1 MTTVSSTTSTT
12 STASAITA
20 LGAGSGMDVQSLA
33 TNLVEAERSPRKAVI
48 EKKITQSESGI
59 SGYAA
64 VKFVLNDLKTAFSGI
79 KDQSD
84 FNAMTTRVSQSSAM
98 AVTTTATASTGSHSV
113 SVTNL
118 AKAQR
123 SISGSNT
130 SGFASP
136 SAQLNGG
143 VAFNLR
149 LSKGN
154 GPTPS
159 KVFSQ
164 GTADVTTPA
173 VIATKSTA
181 TVNFSS
187 MTTGDTVTVN
197 GLTLTAN
204 KNLTAT
210 EVGDLFAQLN
220 TTNTADLTNLNTAIN
235 ASGSFSGSFAAG
247 FEPQTNANHVLIL
260 QSTANSVAD
269 NISVSSTRANN
280 GTANAPT
287 KTFSQGA
294 VAANAVSTTGTKS
307 TATLTFLPMAKGESV
322 TVNGLTFTASTA
334 LAAKDVGEVFDQLTA
349 ANTADLTSLNA
360 GMTAFGSFSGSF
372 GAGYESELNNNGV
385 LVLRSTANGAAD
397 IAAPTSFNT
406 IEIGAAST
414 TPAGMVA
421 AINSSTL
428 GISAQ
433 LINTGNAA
441 APYRIVI
448 TGATGASNSFSLSS
462 KNADGNEVANVN
474 FGTSLQA
481 AENASLTVDGVSIS
495 SSTNKVTDAIAGTTL
510 ELFTTTSGAANLEFT
525 RDTTAVKTN
534 LKALVTAY
542 NDANSMLSVVSDP
555 KSTVE
560 TYGATLVGNSIV
572 NSVRTQMRNMVTTS
586 SNTPSG
592 NMTAL
597 RDIGI
602 TLNRTGELEIDQ
614 VKMDAALQNNYD
626 QVVTMLTANK
636 QNQSTQS
643 TLNGGVSNEAVKKLT
658 SLLDASSPLTTQ
670 STNLTTKISK
680 YKTELDK
687 LETRMTELL
696 ARYKKQFAAME
707 SMVGETKSLQT
718 GLKSTF
724 EGMMATYTNK

>member
-1 MTTVSSTTSTT
+1 MAEVTSTSSTAATT
-12 STASAITA
+12 STAKPNALIA

-33 TNLVEAERSPRKAVI
+33 TNLVEAERAPRKAVI

-98 AVTTTATASTGSHSV
+98 SVTTTATASTGSHSV
-113 SVTNL
+113 NITNL
-118 AKAQR
+118 AKSQR
-123 SISGSNT
+123 SISGTDN
-130 SGFASP
+130 SGFALP
-136 SAQLNGG
+136 TTQLNGG
-143 VAFNLR
+143 VAFSLE

-154 GPTPS
+154 GPTPT

-164 GTADVTTPA
+164 GVVPDPANNISGTA
-173 VIATKSTA
+173 STS
-181 TVNFSS
+181 TLTFSAMAKGES
-187 MTTGDTVTVN
+187 VKVN
-197 GLTLTAN
+197 GLTFTAN
-204 KNLTAT
+204 KALTAS
-210 EVGDLFAQLN
+210 EVGEAFANLN
-220 TTNTADLTNLNTAIN
+220 AANTADLTNLNTGMVAF
-235 ASGSFSGSFAAG
+235 GSYSGSFAA
-247 FEPQTNANHVLIL
+247 EYASETNA
-260 QSTANSVAD
+260 
-269 NISVSSTRANN
+269 
-280 GTANAPT
+280 
-287 KTFSQGA
+287 
-294 VAANAVSTTGTKS
+294 TG
-307 TATLTFLPMAKGESV
+307 V
-322 TVNGLTFTASTA
+322 V
-334 LAAKDVGEVFDQLTA
+334 
-349 ANTADLTSLNA
+349 
-360 GMTAFGSFSGSF
+360 
-372 GAGYESELNNNGV
+372 
-385 LVLRSTANGAAD
+385 VLRSTSNGAAD

-406 IEIGAAST
+406 IAIGASST

-448 TGATGASNSFSLSS
+448 TGATGASNSFTLTS
-462 KNADGNEVANVN
+462 KKADGTEVSNVN
-474 FGTSLQA
+474 FGTRLQT
-481 AENASLTVDGVSIS
+481 AENATLTVNGVAIS

-510 ELFTTTSGAANLEFT
+510 ELFTTTSGAANLDFT
-525 RDTTAVKTN
+525 RDTTTVKNN

-560 TYGATLVGNSIV
+560 TYGATLVGNSMV
-572 NSVRTQMRNMVTTS
+572 SSVRSQMRNMITTA

-602 TLNRTGELEIDQ
+602 TLTRTGELEIDQ

-636 QNQSTQS
+636 ENQSAQS

-658 SLLDASSPLTTQ
+658 SLLDANSPLTTQ

-680 YKTELDK
+680 YKAELDK
-687 LETRMTELL
+687 LELRMTEML

-707 SMVGETKSLQT
+707 SMVGETKTLQT
-718 GLKSTF
+718 SLKSTF
-724 EGMMATYTNK
+724 EGMMASYTK

>member
-1 MTTVSSTTSTT
+1 MTTVSSTTGTTATT
-12 STASAITA
+12 STSNAITA

-33 TNLVEAERSPRKAVI
+33 TNLVEAERAPRKAAI
-48 EKKITQSESGI
+48 QTKITKSESGI

-64 VKFVLNDLKTAFSGI
+64 VKFVLGDLKTAFSNI

-113 SVTNL
+113 NVTNL

-123 SISGSNT
+123 SISGSDT

-136 SAQLNGG
+136 TAQLNGG
-143 VAFNLR
+143 AAFSLI

-154 GPTPS
+154 GPTPT

-164 GTADVTTPA
+164 GTADVTT
-173 VIATKSTA
+173 VNNGVSTTSSGTKSTA
-181 TVNFSS
+181 TLTFAAMAKGESVKL
-187 MTTGDTVTVN
+187 N
-197 GLTLTAN
+197 GLTFTAN
-204 KNLTAT
+204 KALTAS
-210 EVGDLFAQLN
+210 EVSEAFANLN
-220 TTNTADLTNLNTAIN
+220 AANTADLTNLNT
-235 ASGSFSGSFAAG
+235 SM
-247 FEPQTNANHVLIL
+247 V
-260 QSTANSVAD
+260 
-269 NISVSSTRANN
+269 
-280 GTANAPT
+280 
-287 KTFSQGA
+287 
-294 VAANAVSTTGTKS
+294 
-307 TATLTFLPMAKGESV
+307 
-322 TVNGLTFTASTA
+322 
-334 LAAKDVGEVFDQLTA
+334 
-349 ANTADLTSLNA
+349 
-360 GMTAFGSFSGSF
+360 AFGSYTGSF
-372 GAGYESELNNNGV
+372 DAAYSSGTNNNGV
-385 LVLRSTANGAAD
+385 LVLTSAANGAPD
-397 IAAPTSFNT
+397 IAAPTSFNA
-406 IEIGAAST
+406 IEIGAAAT

-462 KNADGNEVANVN
+462 KKADGTEVSNVN
-474 FGTSLQA
+474 FGTRLQT
-481 AENASLTVDGVSIS
+481 AENATLTVDGVAIS

-510 ELFTTTSGAANLEFT
+510 ELFTTTSGAANLDFT
-525 RDTTAVKTN
+525 RDTTTVKAN

-572 NSVRTQMRNMVTTS
+572 NSVRTQMRNMITTS

-602 TLNRTGELEIDQ
+602 TLTRTGELEIDQ

-636 QNQSTQS
+636 ENQSALS

-670 STNLTTKISK
+670 STNLTTQISK

-687 LETRMTELL
+687 LETRMTDLL
-696 ARYKKQFAAME
+696 ARYKTQFAAME
-707 SMVGETKSLQT
+707 SMVGQTKTLQT
-718 GLKSTF
+718 SLKSTF
-724 EGMMATYTNK
+724 DGMMASYTNK

>member
-1 MTTVSSTTSTT
+1 MTTVSSTTGTTATT
-12 STASAITA
+12 STSNAITA

-33 TNLVEAERSPRKAVI
+33 TNLVEAERAPRKAAI
-48 EKKITQSESGI
+48 QAKITKSESGI

-64 VKFVLNDLKTAFSGI
+64 VKFVLGDLKTAFSNI

-113 SVTNL
+113 NVTNL

-123 SISGSNT
+123 SISGSDT

-136 SAQLNGG
+136 TAQLNGG
-143 VAFNLR
+143 AAFSLI

-154 GPTPS
+154 GPTPT

-164 GTADVTTPA
+164 GTADVTT
-173 VIATKSTA
+173 VNNGVSTTSSGTKSTA
-181 TVNFSS
+181 TLTFAAMAKGESVKL
-187 MTTGDTVTVN
+187 N
-197 GLTLTAN
+197 GLTFTAN
-204 KNLTAT
+204 KALTAS
-210 EVGDLFAQLN
+210 EVSEAFANLN
-220 TTNTADLTNLNTAIN
+220 AANTADLTNLNT
-235 ASGSFSGSFAAG
+235 SM
-247 FEPQTNANHVLIL
+247 V
-260 QSTANSVAD
+260 
-269 NISVSSTRANN
+269 
-280 GTANAPT
+280 
-287 KTFSQGA
+287 
-294 VAANAVSTTGTKS
+294 
-307 TATLTFLPMAKGESV
+307 
-322 TVNGLTFTASTA
+322 
-334 LAAKDVGEVFDQLTA
+334 
-349 ANTADLTSLNA
+349 
-360 GMTAFGSFSGSF
+360 AFGSYTGSF
-372 GAGYESELNNNGV
+372 DAAYSSGTNNNGV
-385 LVLRSTANGAAD
+385 LVLTSAANGAPD
-397 IAAPTSFNT
+397 IAAPTSFNA
-406 IEIGAAST
+406 IEIGAAAT

-462 KNADGNEVANVN
+462 KKADGTEVSNVN
-474 FGTSLQA
+474 FGTRLQT
-481 AENASLTVDGVSIS
+481 AENATLTVDGVAIS

-510 ELFTTTSGAANLEFT
+510 ELFTTTSGAANLDFT
-525 RDTTAVKTN
+525 RDTTTVKAN

-572 NSVRTQMRNMVTTS
+572 NSVRTQMRNMITTS

-602 TLNRTGELEIDQ
+602 TLTRTGELEIDQ

-636 QNQSTQS
+636 ENQSALS

-670 STNLTTKISK
+670 STNLTTQISK

-687 LETRMTELL
+687 LETRMTDLL
-696 ARYKKQFAAME
+696 ARYKTQFAAME
-707 SMVGETKSLQT
+707 SMVGQTKTLQT
-718 GLKSTF
+718 SLKSTF
-724 EGMMATYTNK
+724 DGMMASYTNK

>member
-1 MTTVSSTTSTT
+1 
-12 STASAITA
+12 
-20 LGAGSGMDVQSLA
+20 VQSLA
-33 TNLVEAERSPRKAVI
+33 TNLVEAERAPRKAVI
-48 EKKITQSESGI
+48 EKKITQSENGI

-84 FNAMTTRVSQSSAM
+84 FNAMTTRVSQSAAM

-113 SVTNL
+113 NITNL

-123 SISGSNT
+123 SISGSDT

-136 SAQLNGG
+136 TAQLNGG
-143 VAFNLR
+143 AAFSLI

-154 GPTPS
+154 GPTPT

-164 GTADVTTPA
+164 GTADV
-173 VIATKSTA
+173 
-181 TVNFSS
+181 
-187 MTTGDTVTVN
+187 
-197 GLTLTAN
+197 
-204 KNLTAT
+204 
-210 EVGDLFAQLN
+210 
-220 TTNTADLTNLNTAIN
+220 
-235 ASGSFSGSFAAG
+235 
-247 FEPQTNANHVLIL
+247 
-260 QSTANSVAD
+260 
-269 NISVSSTRANN
+269 N
-280 GTANAPT
+280 GTP
-287 KTFSQGA
+287 
-294 VAANAVSTTGTKS
+294 GTKS

-349 ANTADLTSLNA
+349 ANTADLTNLNA

-406 IEIGAAST
+406 IEIGAASS

-462 KNADGNEVANVN
+462 KKADGTEVANVN
-474 FGTSLQA
+474 FGTRLQT
-481 AENASLTVDGVSIS
+481 AENATLTVDGVAIS

-510 ELFTTTSGAANLEFT
+510 ELFTTTSGAANLDFT
-525 RDTTAVKTN
+525 RDTTAVKAN

-572 NSVRTQMRNMVTTS
+572 SSVRTQMRNMVTTS

-592 NMTAL
+592 NMAAL

-636 QNQSTQS
+636 ENQSAQS

-658 SLLDASSPLTTQ
+658 SLLDANNPLTTQ

-687 LETRMTELL
+687 LETRMTDML
-696 ARYKKQFAAME
+696 ARYKTQFAAME
-707 SMVGETKSLQT
+707 SMVGQSKSLQT
-718 GLKSTF
+718 SLKSTF
-724 EGMMATYTNK
+724 DGMMASYTNK

>member
-1 MTTVSSTTSTT
+1 MAEVTATTST
-12 STASAITA
+12 SSAITA

-33 TNLVEAERSPRKAVI
+33 TNLVEAERAPRKAVI
-48 EKKITQSESGI
+48 QKKITQSEGGI

-64 VKFVLNDLKTAFSGI
+64 VKFVLNDLKNAFSGI

-84 FNAMTTRVSQSSAM
+84 FNAMTTRVSQSAAM
-98 AVTTTATASTGSHSV
+98 AVTTTATATSGSHSV
-113 SVTNL
+113 NVTNI

-123 SISGSNT
+123 SISA

-136 SAQLNGG
+136 TTQLNAGA
-143 VAFNLR
+143 AFSLI

-154 GPTPS
+154 GPTPT

-164 GTADVTTPA
+164 GTADGTGTPA
-173 VIATKSTA
+173 
-181 TVNFSS
+181 
-187 MTTGDTVTVN
+187 
-197 GLTLTAN
+197 
-204 KNLTAT
+204 
-210 EVGDLFAQLN
+210 
-220 TTNTADLTNLNTAIN
+220 
-235 ASGSFSGSFAAG
+235 
-247 FEPQTNANHVLIL
+247 
-260 QSTANSVAD
+260 
-269 NISVSSTRANN
+269 
-280 GTANAPT
+280 
-287 KTFSQGA
+287 
-294 VAANAVSTTGTKS
+294 TKS
-307 TATLTFLPMAKGESV
+307 TATLTFAPMAKGESV
-322 TVNGLTFTASTA
+322 AVNGLTFTANKALTASEVSTA
-334 LAAKDVGEVFDQLTA
+334 FANLNGTTA
-349 ANTADLTSLNA
+349 ATLNTTDMATFGTFA
-360 GMTAFGSFSGSF
+360 GQFNSGYTSGSST
-372 GAGYESELNNNGV
+372 ANV
-385 LVLRSTANGAAD
+385 LVLTSAANGAQD

-406 IEIGAAST
+406 IAIGAAAT
-414 TPAGMVA
+414 TPAGMVS

-433 LINTGNAA
+433 LINTGNTA

-448 TGATGASNSFSLSS
+448 TGSTGVSNSFTLSS
-462 KNADGNEVANVN
+462 KTATDTAVADLS
-474 FGTSLQA
+474 FGTPLQA
-481 AENASLTVDGVSIS
+481 AENAALTVNGVAIS

-510 ELFTTTSGAANLEFT
+510 ELFTTTSGAANLDFT
-525 RDTTAVKTN
+525 RDTTNVKAN

-542 NDANSMLSVVSDP
+542 NEANSMLSVVSDP

-560 TYGATLVGNSIV
+560 TYGATLVGNSMV
-572 NSVRTQMRNMVTTS
+572 SSVRTQMRNMVTTD

-602 TLNRTGELEIDQ
+602 TLNKTGVLEIDQ

-636 QNQSTQS
+636 ENQSANS

-658 SLLDASSPLTTQ
+658 SLLDASSSLTTQ

-680 YKTELDK
+680 YKAELVK
-687 LETRMTELL
+687 LEARMTELL

-724 EGMMATYTNK
+724 EGMMASYTNK

>member
-1 MTTVSSTTSTT
+1 MAAVTSTT
-12 STASAITA
+12 STSNAITA
-20 LGAGSGMDVQSLA
+20 LGAGSGIDVQSLA
-33 TNLVEAERSPRKAVI
+33 TNLVEAERAPRKAVI
-48 EKKITQSESGI
+48 EKKITQSQSGI

-84 FNAMTTRVSQSSAM
+84 FNGMTTRVSQSAAM

-113 SVTNL
+113 NITNL

-136 SAQLNGG
+136 TAQLNGG
-143 VAFNLR
+143 AAFSLI

-154 GPTPS
+154 GPTPT

-164 GTADVTTPA
+164 GTADVTGTP
-173 VIATKSTA
+173 
-181 TVNFSS
+181 
-187 MTTGDTVTVN
+187 
-197 GLTLTAN
+197 
-204 KNLTAT
+204 
-210 EVGDLFAQLN
+210 
-220 TTNTADLTNLNTAIN
+220 
-235 ASGSFSGSFAAG
+235 
-247 FEPQTNANHVLIL
+247 
-260 QSTANSVAD
+260 
-269 NISVSSTRANN
+269 
-280 GTANAPT
+280 
-287 KTFSQGA
+287 
-294 VAANAVSTTGTKS
+294 GTKS
-307 TATLTFLPMAKGESV
+307 TSTLTFAAMAKGESV
-322 TVNGLTFTASTA
+322 AVNGLTFTANKA
-334 LAAKDVGEVFDQLTA
+334 LTA
-349 ANTADLTSLNA
+349 SEVGIAFANLNGTTAATLNTTDMATFGTFA
-360 GMTAFGSFSGSF
+360 GQFNSGYTSGSTTT
-372 GAGYESELNNNGV
+372 GV
-385 LVLRSTANGAAD
+385 LVLTSAANGAQD

-406 IEIGAAST
+406 IAIGAAAT
-414 TPAGMVA
+414 TPAGMVS

-448 TGATGASNSFSLSS
+448 TGSTGASNTFTLSS
-462 KNADGNEVANVN
+462 KTANDTAVENVN

-481 AENASLTVDGVSIS
+481 AENAALTVNGVAIS
-495 SSTNKVTDAIAGTTL
+495 SSSNKVTDAIAGTTL
-510 ELFTTTSGAANLEFT
+510 DLFTTTTGAANLDFT
-525 RDTTAVKTN
+525 RDTTAVKAN

-542 NDANSMLSVVSDP
+542 NDATSMLSVVSDP

-560 TYGATLVGNSIV
+560 TYGATLVGNSMV
-572 NSVRTQMRNMVTTS
+572 SSVRTQMRNMVTTD

-602 TLNRTGELEIDQ
+602 TLNKTGVLEIDQ
-614 VKMDAALQNNYD
+614 VKMEAALQNNYD

-636 QNQSTQS
+636 ENQSVNS

-658 SLLDASSPLTTQ
+658 TLLDVSSPLTTQ

-680 YKTELDK
+680 YKAELTK

-724 EGMMATYTNK
+724 EGMMASYTNK

>member
-1 MTTVSSTTSTT
+1 MAEVTATTS
-12 STASAITA
+12 SSSAITA
-20 LGAGSGMDVQSLA
+20 LGAGSGIDVQSLA
-33 TNLVEAERSPRKAVI
+33 TNLVEAERAPRKAVI
-48 EKKITQSESGI
+48 QKKITQSENGI

-64 VKFVLNDLKTAFSGI
+64 VKFVLNDLKNAFAGI

-84 FNAMTTRVSQSSAM
+84 FNAMTTRVSQSAAM

-113 SVTNL
+113 NITNL

-123 SISGSNT
+123 SISGSDV

-136 SAQLNGG
+136 TAQLNGG
-143 VAFNLR
+143 TAFSLV

-154 GPTPS
+154 GPTPT

-164 GTADVTTPA
+164 GTADVTTVTDGVSTTTPG
-173 VIATKSTA
+173 TKSTSTLTFA
-181 TVNFSS
+181 AMAKGESVK
-187 MTTGDTVTVN
+187 VN
-197 GLTLTAN
+197 GLTFTAYKALTGS
-204 KNLTAT
+204 
-210 EVGDLFAQLN
+210 EVGEAFANLN
-220 TTNTADLTNLNTAIN
+220 ATNTADLTNLNTGMA
-235 ASGSFSGSFAAG
+235 AFGSYSGSFAAG
-247 FEPQTNANHVLIL
+247 YAAETN
-260 QSTANSVAD
+260 T
-269 NISVSSTRANN
+269 
-280 GTANAPT
+280 
-287 KTFSQGA
+287 
-294 VAANAVSTTGTKS
+294 
-307 TATLTFLPMAKGESV
+307 
-322 TVNGLTFTASTA
+322 
-334 LAAKDVGEVFDQLTA
+334 
-349 ANTADLTSLNA
+349 
-360 GMTAFGSFSGSF
+360 
-372 GAGYESELNNNGV
+372 NGV
-385 LVLRSTANGAAD
+385 VILRSTNNGAAD
-397 IAAPTSFNT
+397 IAAPTSFNN
-406 IEIGAAST
+406 IEIAAAST

-433 LINTGNAA
+433 LVNTGNAA

-448 TGATGASNSFSLSS
+448 TGNTGASNSFSLSS
-462 KNADGNEVANVN
+462 KKADGTEVTNVN
-474 FGTSLQA
+474 FGTRLQT
-481 AENASLTVDGVSIS
+481 AENATLTVDGVAIS

-510 ELFTTTSGAANLEFT
+510 ELFTTTSGAANLDFT
-525 RDTTAVKTN
+525 RDTTAVKAN

-560 TYGATLVGNSIV
+560 TYGATLVGNSMV
-572 NSVRTQMRNMVTTS
+572 SSVRTQMRNMVTTD

-602 TLNRTGELEIDQ
+602 TLSRTGTLEIDQ

-636 QNQSTQS
+636 ENQSAQS

-696 ARYKKQFAAME
+696 ARYKTQFAAME
-707 SMVGETKSLQT
+707 SMVGQSKTLQT
-718 GLKSTF
+718 SLKSTF
-724 EGMMATYTNK
+724 EGMMASYTNK

>member
-12 STASAITA
+12 STSNAITA

-33 TNLVEAERSPRKAVI
+33 TNLVEAERAPRKAVI
-48 EKKITQSESGI
+48 QTKITKSESGI

-64 VKFVLNDLKTAFSGI
+64 VKFVLGDLKNAFSNI

-113 SVTNL
+113 NVTNL

-123 SISGSNT
+123 SISGSDI

-136 SAQLNGG
+136 TAQLNGG
-143 VAFNLR
+143 AAFSLI

-154 GPTPS
+154 GPTPT

-164 GTADVTTPA
+164 GAADVNTPA
-173 VIATKSTA
+173 VTATKSTA
-181 TVNFSS
+181 TINFSS
-187 MTTGDTVTVN
+187 MSTGDTVTVN

-220 TTNTADLTNLNTAIN
+220 TTNTADLSTLNGTITS
-235 ASGSFSGSFAAG
+235 SGNFSGSLAAG
-247 FEPQTNANHVLIL
+247 FEPQTNGNHVLLL
-260 QSTANSVAD
+260 QSTANSAAD
-269 NISVSSTRANN
+269 SVSVSATRANN
-280 GTANAPT
+280 GTATTPT

-307 TATLTFLPMAKGESV
+307 TTTLTFSPLAKGEAV
-322 TVNGLTFTASTA
+322 TVNGLTFTANKA
-334 LAAKDVGEVFDQLTA
+334 LTA
-349 ANTADLTSLNA
+349 SEVGIAFANLDGTTAATLNTTNMATFGTFA
-360 GMTAFGSFSGSF
+360 GQFNSGYTSGSTTT
-372 GAGYESELNNNGV
+372 GV
-385 LVLRSTANGAAD
+385 LVLTSTANGAAD

-462 KNADGNEVANVN
+462 KKADGTEVSNVN
-474 FGTSLQA
+474 FGTRLQT
-481 AENASLTVDGVSIS
+481 AENATLTVDGVAIS

-510 ELFTTTSGAANLEFT
+510 ELFTTTSGAANLDFT
-525 RDTTAVKTN
+525 RDTTTVKAN

-602 TLNRTGELEIDQ
+602 SLNRTGELEIDQ

-636 QNQSTQS
+636 ENQSALT

-670 STNLTTKISK
+670 STNLTTQISK

-687 LETRMTELL
+687 LETRMTDLL

-707 SMVGETKSLQT
+707 SMVGETKTLQT
-718 GLKSTF
+718 SLKSTF
-724 EGMMATYTNK
+724 DGMMATYTNK

>member
-1 MTTVSSTTSTT
+1 VN
-12 STASAITA
+12 I
-20 LGAGSGMDVQSLA
+20 
-33 TNLVEAERSPRKAVI
+33 
-48 EKKITQSESGI
+48 
-59 SGYAA
+59 
-64 VKFVLNDLKTAFSGI
+64 
-79 KDQSD
+79 
-84 FNAMTTRVSQSSAM
+84 
-98 AVTTTATASTGSHSV
+98 
-113 SVTNL
+113 TNL
-118 AKAQR
+118 ARAQR
-123 SISGSNT
+123 SISGSDT

-136 SAQLNGG
+136 TAQLNSGN
-143 VAFNLR
+143 AFSLI

-154 GPTPS
+154 GPTPTN
-159 KVFSQ
+159 VFSQ
-164 GTADVTTPA
+164 GTADVITPA
-173 VIATKSTA
+173 VTATKSTA
-181 TVNFSS
+181 TINFSS
-187 MTTGDTVTVN
+187 MTTGDTVSVN
-197 GLTLTAN
+197 GLTFTAN

-220 TTNTADLTNLNTAIN
+220 TTNTADLSTLNGTIT

-247 FEPQTNANHVLIL
+247 FEPQTNSNHVLRL

-269 NISVSSTRANN
+269 NISVSST
-280 GTANAPT
+280 GTATAPT

-294 VAANAVSTTGTKS
+294 VATNSITTPGTKS

-322 TVNGLTFTASTA
+322 TVNGLTFTANTA
-334 LAAKDVGEVFDQLTA
+334 LAAKDVGEAFDQLTA
-349 ANTADLTSLNA
+349 ANTTDLTSLNA
-360 GMTAFGSFSGSF
+360 SLASFGSFSGTF
-372 GAGYESELNNNGV
+372 GAGYESLLNNNGV
-385 LVLRSTANGAAD
+385 LVLRSTANGTTN

-406 IEIGAAST
+406 IEIGAAAT

-448 TGATGASNSFSLSS
+448 TGSTGASNSFTLTS
-462 KNADGNEVANVN
+462 KKADSTEVANVS
-474 FGTSLQA
+474 FGTPLQTA
-481 AENASLTVDGVSIS
+481 DNARLTVDGVAIS

-510 ELFTTTSGAANLEFT
+510 ELFTTTSGAANLDFT

-542 NDANSMLSVVSDP
+542 NDANAMLGVVSDP

-592 NMTAL
+592 NMAAL

-602 TLNRTGELEIDQ
+602 SLNRTGELEIDQ

-636 QNQSTQS
+636 ENQSALS

-696 ARYKKQFAAME
+696 ARYKTQFAAME
-707 SMVGETKSLQT
+707 SMVGQTKTMQT
-718 GLKSTF
+718 SLKSTF
-724 EGMMATYTNK
+724 EGMMASYTNK

>member
-1 MTTVSSTTSTT
+1 MAEVTATTST
-12 STASAITA
+12 SNAITA

-33 TNLVEAERSPRKAVI
+33 TNLVEAERAPRKAVI
-48 EKKITQSESGI
+48 QKKITQSESGI

-64 VKFVLNDLKTAFSGI
+64 VKFVLNDLKNAFAGI

-84 FNAMTTRVSQSSAM
+84 FNAMNTRVSQSAAM

-113 SVTNL
+113 NITNL

-123 SISGSNT
+123 SISGSDV

-136 SAQLNGG
+136 TAQLNGG
-143 VAFNLR
+143 AAFSLV

-154 GPTPS
+154 GPTPT

-164 GTADVTTPA
+164 GTADVTTVTDGVSTTTPG
-173 VIATKSTA
+173 TKSTSTLTFA
-181 TVNFSS
+181 AMAKGESVK
-187 MTTGDTVTVN
+187 VN
-197 GLTLTAN
+197 GLTFTSNKALTAS
-204 KNLTAT
+204 
-210 EVGDLFAQLN
+210 EVGEAFANLN
-220 TTNTADLTNLNTAIN
+220 ATNTADLTNLNTGMVAFGSYSGSFTAGYASETN
-235 ASGSFSGSFAAG
+235 ASG
-247 FEPQTNANHVLIL
+247 V
-260 QSTANSVAD
+260 V
-269 NISVSSTRANN
+269 
-280 GTANAPT
+280 
-287 KTFSQGA
+287 
-294 VAANAVSTTGTKS
+294 
-307 TATLTFLPMAKGESV
+307 
-322 TVNGLTFTASTA
+322 
-334 LAAKDVGEVFDQLTA
+334 
-349 ANTADLTSLNA
+349 
-360 GMTAFGSFSGSF
+360 
-372 GAGYESELNNNGV
+372 
-385 LVLRSTANGAAD
+385 VLRSTNNGAAD

-406 IEIGAAST
+406 IEIAAASS

-433 LINTGNAA
+433 LVNTGNAA

-448 TGATGASNSFSLSS
+448 TGNTGASNSFTLSS
-462 KNADGNEVANVN
+462 KKADGTEVANVN
-474 FGTSLQA
+474 FGTRLQI
-481 AENASLTVDGVSIS
+481 AENATLTVDGVAIS

-510 ELFTTTSGAANLEFT
+510 ELFTTTSGAANLDFT
-525 RDTTAVKTN
+525 RDTTTVKAN

-542 NDANSMLSVVSDP
+542 NDANSMLGVVTDP

-560 TYGATLVGNSIV
+560 TYGATLVGNSMV
-572 NSVRTQMRNMVTTS
+572 SSVRTQMRNMVTTS

-636 QNQSTQS
+636 ENQSALS

-680 YKTELDK
+680 YKAELDK
-687 LETRMTELL
+687 LELRMTEML

-707 SMVGETKSLQT
+707 SMVGETKTLQT
-718 GLKSTF
+718 SLKSSF
-724 EGMMATYTNK
+724 EGMMASYTNK

>member
-1 MTTVSSTTSTT
+1 MAEVTATTS
-12 STASAITA
+12 SSNAITA

-33 TNLVEAERSPRKAVI
+33 TNLVEAERAPRKAVI

-113 SVTNL
+113 NITNL

-123 SISGSNT
+123 SISGSDT

-143 VAFNLR
+143 AAFSLL

-154 GPTPS
+154 GPTPT

-164 GTADVTTPA
+164 GTADVTTVDNGVSTTTA
-173 VIATKSTA
+173 GTKST
-181 TVNFSS
+181 
-187 MTTGDTVTVN
+187 TTLTFAAMAKGESVKVN
-197 GLTLTAN
+197 GLTFKAN
-204 KNLTAT
+204 KALTSS
-210 EVGDLFAQLN
+210 EVGEAFANLN
-220 TTNTADLTNLNTAIN
+220 ATNTADLTNLNTGMA
-235 ASGSFSGSFAAG
+235 AFGSYSGSFDAAYSSG
-247 FEPQTNANHVLIL
+247 
-260 QSTANSVAD
+260 
-269 NISVSSTRANN
+269 
-280 GTANAPT
+280 ANA
-287 KTFSQGA
+287 
-294 VAANAVSTTGTKS
+294 
-307 TATLTFLPMAKGESV
+307 
-322 TVNGLTFTASTA
+322 
-334 LAAKDVGEVFDQLTA
+334 
-349 ANTADLTSLNA
+349 
-360 GMTAFGSFSGSF
+360 
-372 GAGYESELNNNGV
+372 NGV
-385 LVLRSTANGAAD
+385 LVLTSTANGAVD
-397 IAAPTSFNT
+397 MAAPTSFNT
-406 IEIGAAST
+406 IEVGAAST

-448 TGATGASNSFSLSS
+448 TGSTGASNSFSLSS
-462 KNADGNEVANVN
+462 KKADGTEVSNVN
-474 FGTSLQA
+474 FGTRLQT
-481 AENASLTVDGVSIS
+481 AENATLTVDGVAIS

-510 ELFTTTSGAANLEFT
+510 ELFTTTSGAANLDFT
-525 RDTTAVKTN
+525 RDTTTVKAN

-560 TYGATLVGNSIV
+560 TYGATLVGNSMV
-572 NSVRTQMRNMVTTS
+572 SSVRTQMRNMITTS

-592 NMTAL
+592 NMMAL

-602 TLNRTGELEIDQ
+602 TLTRTGELEIDQ

-636 QNQSTQS
+636 ENQSAQS
-643 TLNGGVSNEAVKKLT
+643 TLNGGVANEAVKKLT
-658 SLLDASSPLTTQ
+658 SLLDANSPLTTQ

-680 YKTELDK
+680 YKAELDK

-696 ARYKKQFAAME
+696 ARYKTQFAAME
-707 SMVGETKSLQT
+707 SMVGQTKTLQT
-718 GLKSTF
+718 SLKSTF
-724 EGMMATYTNK
+724 EGMMASYTNK

>member
-1 MTTVSSTTSTT
+1 MAAVTSTT
-12 STASAITA
+12 STSNAITA
-20 LGAGSGMDVQSLA
+20 LGAGSGIDVQSLA
-33 TNLVEAERSPRKAVI
+33 TNLVEAERAPRKAVI
-48 EKKITQSESGI
+48 EKKITQSQSGI

-84 FNAMTTRVSQSSAM
+84 FNGMTTRVSQSAAM

-113 SVTNL
+113 NITNL

-136 SAQLNGG
+136 TAQLNGG
-143 VAFNLR
+143 AAFSLI

-154 GPTPS
+154 GPTPT

-164 GTADVTTPA
+164 GTADP
-173 VIATKSTA
+173 
-181 TVNFSS
+181 
-187 MTTGDTVTVN
+187 
-197 GLTLTAN
+197 
-204 KNLTAT
+204 
-210 EVGDLFAQLN
+210 
-220 TTNTADLTNLNTAIN
+220 
-235 ASGSFSGSFAAG
+235 
-247 FEPQTNANHVLIL
+247 
-260 QSTANSVAD
+260 
-269 NISVSSTRANN
+269 
-280 GTANAPT
+280 
-287 KTFSQGA
+287 
-294 VAANAVSTTGTKS
+294 GTKS
-307 TATLTFLPMAKGESV
+307 TATLTFAAMAKGESV
-322 TVNGLTFTASTA
+322 AVNGLTFTANKA
-334 LAAKDVGEVFDQLTA
+334 LTA
-349 ANTADLTSLNA
+349 SEVGIAFANLNGTTAATLNTTAMATFGTFA
-360 GMTAFGSFSGSF
+360 GQFNSVYTSGSTTT
-372 GAGYESELNNNGV
+372 GV
-385 LVLRSTANGAAD
+385 LVLTSAANGAQD

-406 IEIGAAST
+406 IAIGAAAT
-414 TPAGMVA
+414 TPAGMVS

-448 TGATGASNSFSLSS
+448 TGSTGASNSFTLSS
-462 KNADGNEVANVN
+462 KTANDTAVENVN

-481 AENASLTVDGVSIS
+481 AENAALTVNGVAIS
-495 SSTNKVTDAIAGTTL
+495 SSSNKVTDAIAGTTL
-510 ELFTTTSGAANLEFT
+510 DLFTTTTGAANLDFT
-525 RDTTAVKTN
+525 RDTTAVKAN

-542 NDANSMLSVVSDP
+542 NDATSMLSVVSDP

-560 TYGATLVGNSIV
+560 TYGATLVGNSMV
-572 NSVRTQMRNMVTTS
+572 SSVRTQMRNMVTTD

-602 TLNRTGELEIDQ
+602 TLNKTGVLEIDQ
-614 VKMDAALQNNYD
+614 VKMEAALQNNYD

-636 QNQSTQS
+636 ENQSVNS

-658 SLLDASSPLTTQ
+658 TLLDVSSPLTTQ

-680 YKTELDK
+680 YKAELTK

-696 ARYKKQFAAME
+696 TRYKTQFAAMD
-707 SMVGETKSLQT
+707 SMVGESKSLQT

-724 EGMMATYTNK
+724 EGMMASYTNK

>member
-1 MTTVSSTTSTT
+1 MAEITATTST
-12 STASAITA
+12 SNAITA

-33 TNLVEAERSPRKAVI
+33 TNLVEAERAPRKAVI
-48 EKKITQSESGI
+48 EKKITQSESSI

-64 VKFVLNDLKTAFSGI
+64 LKFVLNDLKTAFSGI

-113 SVTNL
+113 NIANL
-118 AKAQR
+118 ARAQR
-123 SISGSNT
+123 SISGSDT

-136 SAQLNGG
+136 TAQLNSGN
-143 VAFNLR
+143 AFSLI

-154 GPTPS
+154 GPTPTN
-159 KVFSQ
+159 VFSQ

-173 VIATKSTA
+173 VTATKSTA
-181 TVNFSS
+181 TINFSS
-187 MTTGDTVTVN
+187 MATGDTVTVN
-197 GLTLTAN
+197 GLTFTAN

-220 TTNTADLTNLNTAIN
+220 TTNTADLSTLNGTIT

-247 FEPQTNANHVLIL
+247 FEPQTNSNHVLRL

-269 NISVSSTRANN
+269 NISVSST
-280 GTANAPT
+280 GTATAPT

-294 VAANAVSTTGTKS
+294 VAANSITTPGTKS

-322 TVNGLTFTASTA
+322 TVNGLTFTANTA
-334 LAAKDVGEVFDQLTA
+334 LAAKDVGEAFDQLTA
-349 ANTADLTSLNA
+349 ANTTDLTSLNTSLA
-360 GMTAFGSFSGSF
+360 SFGSFSGTF

-385 LVLRSTANGAAD
+385 LVLRSTANGTAN

-406 IEIGAAST
+406 IEIGAAAT

-433 LINTGNAA
+433 LINTGNAL

-448 TGATGASNSFSLSS
+448 TGSTGASNSFTLTSKTASS
-462 KNADGNEVANVN
+462 PSTQVDNVS
-474 FGTSLQA
+474 FGTPLQTA
-481 AENASLTVDGVSIS
+481 DNARLTVDGVAIS

-510 ELFTTTSGAANLEFT
+510 ELFTTTSGAANLDFT

-542 NDANSMLSVVSDP
+542 NDANAMLGVVSDP

-592 NMTAL
+592 NMAAL

-602 TLNRTGELEIDQ
+602 SLNRTGELEIDQ

-636 QNQSTQS
+636 ENQSALS

-696 ARYKKQFAAME
+696 ARYKTQFATME
-707 SMVGETKSLQT
+707 SMVGQTKTMQT
-718 GLKSTF
+718 SLKSTF
-724 EGMMATYTNK
+724 DGMMATYTNK

>member
-1 MTTVSSTTSTT
+1 MAAVTSTT
-12 STASAITA
+12 STSNAITA
-20 LGAGSGMDVQSLA
+20 LGAGSGIDVQSLA
-33 TNLVEAERSPRKAVI
+33 TNLVEAERAPRKAVI
-48 EKKITQSESGI
+48 EMKITQSQSGI

-64 VKFVLNDLKTAFSGI
+64 VKFVLNDLKNAFSGV

-84 FNAMTTRVSQSSAM
+84 FNGMTTRVSQSAAM

-113 SVTNL
+113 NITNL

-136 SAQLNGG
+136 TAQLNGG
-143 VAFNLR
+143 AAFSLI

-154 GPTPS
+154 GPTPT

-164 GTADVTTPA
+164 GTADVTGTP
-173 VIATKSTA
+173 
-181 TVNFSS
+181 
-187 MTTGDTVTVN
+187 
-197 GLTLTAN
+197 
-204 KNLTAT
+204 
-210 EVGDLFAQLN
+210 
-220 TTNTADLTNLNTAIN
+220 
-235 ASGSFSGSFAAG
+235 
-247 FEPQTNANHVLIL
+247 
-260 QSTANSVAD
+260 
-269 NISVSSTRANN
+269 
-280 GTANAPT
+280 
-287 KTFSQGA
+287 
-294 VAANAVSTTGTKS
+294 GTKS
-307 TATLTFLPMAKGESV
+307 TSTLTFAAMAKGDSV
-322 TVNGLTFTASTA
+322 AVNGLTFTANKA
-334 LAAKDVGEVFDQLTA
+334 LTA
-349 ANTADLTSLNA
+349 SEVGIAFANLNGTTAATLNTTDMATFGTFA
-360 GMTAFGSFSGSF
+360 GQFNSGYTSGSTTT
-372 GAGYESELNNNGV
+372 GV
-385 LVLRSTANGAAD
+385 LVLTSAANGAQD

-406 IEIGAAST
+406 IAIGAAAT
-414 TPAGMVA
+414 TPAGMVS

-448 TGATGASNSFSLSS
+448 TGSTGASNTFTLSS
-462 KNADGNEVANVN
+462 KTANDTAVENVN

-481 AENASLTVDGVSIS
+481 AENAALTVNGVAIS
-495 SSTNKVTDAIAGTTL
+495 SSSNKVTDAIAGTTL
-510 ELFTTTSGAANLEFT
+510 DLFTTTTGAANLDFT
-525 RDTTAVKTN
+525 RDTTAVKAN

-542 NDANSMLSVVSDP
+542 NDATSMLSVVSDP

-560 TYGATLVGNSIV
+560 TYGATLVGNSMV
-572 NSVRTQMRNMVTTS
+572 SSVRTQMRNMVTTD

-602 TLNRTGELEIDQ
+602 TLNKTGVLEIDQ

-636 QNQSTQS
+636 ENQSANS

-687 LETRMTELL
+687 LELRMAELL

-724 EGMMATYTNK
+724 EGMMASYTNK

>member
-1 MTTVSSTTSTT
+1 MAEVTATTST
-12 STASAITA
+12 SNAITA

-33 TNLVEAERSPRKAVI
+33 TNLVEAERAPRKAVI

-64 VKFVLNDLKTAFSGI
+64 VKFVLGDLKNAFSNI

-113 SVTNL
+113 NITNL

-123 SISGSNT
+123 SISGSDT

-143 VAFNLR
+143 AAFSLI

-154 GPTPS
+154 GPTPT

-164 GTADVTTPA
+164 GTADVTT
-173 VIATKSTA
+173 V
-181 TVNFSS
+181 
-187 MTTGDTVTVN
+187 
-197 GLTLTAN
+197 
-204 KNLTAT
+204 
-210 EVGDLFAQLN
+210 
-220 TTNTADLTNLNTAIN
+220 
-235 ASGSFSGSFAAG
+235 
-247 FEPQTNANHVLIL
+247 
-260 QSTANSVAD
+260 
-269 NISVSSTRANN
+269 NN
-280 GTANAPT
+280 G
-287 KTFSQGA
+287 
-294 VAANAVSTTGTKS
+294 VTTTTPGTKS
-307 TATLTFLPMAKGESV
+307 TSTLTFATMAKGESV
-322 TVNGLTFTASTA
+322 KVNGLTFTANKA
-334 LAAKDVGEVFDQLTA
+334 LTGSEVGEAFANLTA
-349 ANTADLTSLNA
+349 ANTSNLTNLNTSMA
-360 GMTAFGSFSGSF
+360 AFGSFSGSF
-372 GAGYESELNNNGV
+372 DAAYTSGTNVSGL
-385 LVLRSTANGAAD
+385 LVLTSTANGAAD

-406 IEIGAAST
+406 IEIGATAT
-414 TPAGMVA
+414 TPAGMVS

-433 LINTGNAA
+433 LINTGNPA

-448 TGATGASNSFSLSS
+448 TGATGASNSFTLSS
-462 KNADGNEVANVN
+462 KTTGSPSTEVTNVN
-474 FGTSLQA
+474 FGTRLQS
-481 AENASLTVDGVSIS
+481 AENATLTVDGVAIS

-510 ELFTTTSGAANLEFT
+510 ELFTTTSGAANLDFT
-525 RDTTAVKTN
+525 RDTTTVKAN

-542 NDANSMLSVVSDP
+542 NDANSMLGVVSDP

-560 TYGATLVGNSIV
+560 TYGATLVGNSMV
-572 NSVRTQMRNMVTTS
+572 SSVRTQMRNMITTS

-602 TLNRTGELEIDQ
+602 TLSRTGTLEIDQ

-636 QNQSTQS
+636 ENQSALS

-696 ARYKKQFAAME
+696 ARYKTQFAAME
-707 SMVGETKSLQT
+707 SMVGQTKTLQT
-718 GLKSTF
+718 SLKSTF
-724 EGMMATYTNK
+724 EGMMASYTNK

>member
-1 MTTVSSTTSTT
+1 MAEVTSTT
-12 STASAITA
+12 SSSNAITA

-33 TNLVEAERSPRKAVI
+33 TNLVEAERAPRKAVI

-84 FNAMTTRVSQSSAM
+84 FNAMTTRVSQNSAM

-113 SVTNL
+113 NITNL

-123 SISGSNT
+123 SISGSDT

-143 VAFNLR
+143 AAFSLL

-154 GPTPS
+154 GPTPT

-164 GTADVTTPA
+164 GTADVTTVNNGVSTTTA
-173 VIATKSTA
+173 GTKSTSTLTFA
-181 TVNFSS
+181 AMAKGESVK
-187 MTTGDTVTVN
+187 VN
-197 GLTLTAN
+197 GLTFKAN
-204 KNLTAT
+204 KALTSS
-210 EVGDLFAQLN
+210 EVGEAFANLN
-220 TTNTADLTNLNTAIN
+220 AANTADLTNLNTGMA
-235 ASGSFSGSFAAG
+235 AFGSYSGSFDAAYSSG
-247 FEPQTNANHVLIL
+247 
-260 QSTANSVAD
+260 
-269 NISVSSTRANN
+269 
-280 GTANAPT
+280 ANA
-287 KTFSQGA
+287 
-294 VAANAVSTTGTKS
+294 
-307 TATLTFLPMAKGESV
+307 
-322 TVNGLTFTASTA
+322 
-334 LAAKDVGEVFDQLTA
+334 
-349 ANTADLTSLNA
+349 
-360 GMTAFGSFSGSF
+360 
-372 GAGYESELNNNGV
+372 NGV
-385 LVLRSTANGAAD
+385 LVLTSTANGASD

-406 IEIGAAST
+406 IEVGAAST

-448 TGATGASNSFSLSS
+448 TGSTGASNSFSLSS
-462 KNADGNEVANVN
+462 KKADGTEVSNVN
-474 FGTSLQA
+474 FGTRLQT
-481 AENASLTVDGVSIS
+481 AENATLTVDGVAIS

-510 ELFTTTSGAANLEFT
+510 ELFTTTSGAANLDFT
-525 RDTTAVKTN
+525 RDTTTVKNN

-572 NSVRTQMRNMVTTS
+572 NSVRTQMRNMITTS

-602 TLNRTGELEIDQ
+602 TLSRTGELEIDQ

-636 QNQSTQS
+636 ENQSTQS

-687 LETRMTELL
+687 LELRMTEML

-707 SMVGETKSLQT
+707 SMVGETKTLQT
-718 GLKSTF
+718 SLKSTF
-724 EGMMATYTNK
+724 EGMMASYTK

>member
-1 MTTVSSTTSTT
+1 MAEITATTS
-12 STASAITA
+12 SSNAITA

-33 TNLVEAERSPRKAVI
+33 TNLVEAERAPRKAVI
-48 EKKITQSESGI
+48 EKKITQSENGI

-113 SVTNL
+113 NITNL

-123 SISGSNT
+123 SISGSDV

-136 SAQLNGG
+136 TAQLNSGA
-143 VAFNLR
+143 AFSLI

-154 GPTPS
+154 GPTPT

-164 GTADVTTPA
+164 GTADVTTVTEGVSTTTPG
-173 VIATKSTA
+173 TKSTSTLTFA
-181 TVNFSS
+181 AMAKGESVK
-187 MTTGDTVTVN
+187 VN
-197 GLTLTAN
+197 GLTFTSNKALTASEVGEAFA
-204 KNLTAT
+204 NLTA
-210 EVGDLFAQLN
+210 A
-220 TTNTADLTNLNTAIN
+220 NTADLTNLNTGMVAF
-235 ASGSFSGSFAAG
+235 GSYSGSFAAG
-247 FEPQTNANHVLIL
+247 YASETNA
-260 QSTANSVAD
+260 
-269 NISVSSTRANN
+269 
-280 GTANAPT
+280 
-287 KTFSQGA
+287 
-294 VAANAVSTTGTKS
+294 
-307 TATLTFLPMAKGESV
+307 
-322 TVNGLTFTASTA
+322 
-334 LAAKDVGEVFDQLTA
+334 
-349 ANTADLTSLNA
+349 
-360 GMTAFGSFSGSF
+360 SG
-372 GAGYESELNNNGV
+372 V
-385 LVLRSTANGAAD
+385 VVLRSTNNGAAD

-406 IEIGAAST
+406 IEIGATST

-448 TGATGASNSFSLSS
+448 TGSTGASNSFSLSS
-462 KNADGNEVANVN
+462 KKADGTEVSNVT
-474 FGTSLQA
+474 FGTRLQT
-481 AENASLTVDGVSIS
+481 AENATLTVDGVAIS
-495 SSTNKVTDAIAGTTL
+495 SSTNKITDAIAGTTL
-510 ELFTTTSGAANLEFT
+510 ELFTTTSGAANLDFT

-534 LKALVTAY
+534 LMALVTAY
-542 NDANSMLSVVSDP
+542 NDANSMLGVVSDP

-560 TYGATLVGNSIV
+560 TYGATLVGNSMV
-572 NSVRTQMRNMVTTS
+572 SSVRTQMRNMVTTT

-636 QNQSTQS
+636 ENQSALS

-680 YKTELDK
+680 YKAELDK
-687 LETRMTELL
+687 LETRMTEML

-707 SMVGETKSLQT
+707 SMVGESKTLQT
-718 GLKSTF
+718 SLKSTF
-724 EGMMATYTNK
+724 EGMMASYTK

>member
-1 MTTVSSTTSTT
+1 MAEVTATTS
-12 STASAITA
+12 SSNAITA
-20 LGAGSGMDVQSLA
+20 LGAGSGIDVQSLA
-33 TNLVEAERSPRKAVI
+33 TNLVEAERAPRKAVI
-48 EKKITQSESGI
+48 QKKITQSENGI

-84 FNAMTTRVSQSSAM
+84 FNAMNTRVSQSSAM

-113 SVTNL
+113 NITNL

-123 SISGSNT
+123 SISGSDV

-136 SAQLNGG
+136 TAQLNSGA
-143 VAFNLR
+143 AFSLI

-154 GPTPS
+154 GPTPT

-164 GTADVTTPA
+164 GTADVTTVTEGVSTTTPG
-173 VIATKSTA
+173 TKSTSTLTFA
-181 TVNFSS
+181 AMAKGESVK
-187 MTTGDTVTVN
+187 VN
-197 GLTLTAN
+197 GLTFTSNKALTASEVGEAFA
-204 KNLTAT
+204 NLTAS
-210 EVGDLFAQLN
+210 
-220 TTNTADLTNLNTAIN
+220 NTADLTNLNTGMVAF
-235 ASGSFSGSFAAG
+235 GSYSGSFAAG
-247 FEPQTNANHVLIL
+247 YASETNA
-260 QSTANSVAD
+260 
-269 NISVSSTRANN
+269 
-280 GTANAPT
+280 
-287 KTFSQGA
+287 
-294 VAANAVSTTGTKS
+294 
-307 TATLTFLPMAKGESV
+307 
-322 TVNGLTFTASTA
+322 
-334 LAAKDVGEVFDQLTA
+334 
-349 ANTADLTSLNA
+349 
-360 GMTAFGSFSGSF
+360 SG
-372 GAGYESELNNNGV
+372 V
-385 LVLRSTANGAAD
+385 VVLRSTNNGAAD
-397 IAAPTSFNT
+397 IAAPTSFNS
-406 IEIGAAST
+406 IEIGATST

-421 AINSSTL
+421 AINSSTV

-448 TGATGASNSFSLSS
+448 TGSTGASNSFTLSS
-462 KNADGNEVANVN
+462 KKADGTEVSNVT
-474 FGTSLQA
+474 FGTRLQT
-481 AENASLTVDGVSIS
+481 AENATLTVDGVAIS
-495 SSTNKVTDAIAGTTL
+495 SSTNKITDAIAGTTL
-510 ELFTTTSGAANLEFT
+510 ELFTTTSGAANLDFT
-525 RDTTAVKTN
+525 RDTTAVKAN

-542 NDANSMLSVVSDP
+542 NDANSMLGVVSDP

-560 TYGATLVGNSIV
+560 TYGATLVGNSMV
-572 NSVRTQMRNMVTTS
+572 SSVRTQMRNMVTTI

-602 TLNRTGELEIDQ
+602 TLSRTGELEIDQ

-636 QNQSTQS
+636 ENQSALS

-680 YKTELDK
+680 YKAELDK
-687 LETRMTELL
+687 LETRMTEML

-707 SMVGETKSLQT
+707 SMVGESKTLQT
-718 GLKSTF
+718 SLKSTF
-724 EGMMATYTNK
+724 EGMMASYTK

>member
-1 MTTVSSTTSTT
+1 MTTVSSTSGTTATAAAT
-12 STASAITA
+12 STANAITA
-20 LGAGSGMDVQSLA
+20 LGAGSGIDVQSLA
-33 TNLVEAERSPRKAVI
+33 TNLVEAERAPRKAVI

-64 VKFVLNDLKTAFSGI
+64 VKFVLNDLKTAFSNI

-84 FNAMTTRVSQSSAM
+84 FNAMTTRVSQSAAM

-113 SVTNL
+113 NITNL
-118 AKAQR
+118 AKSQR
-123 SISGSNT
+123 SISGSDT

-143 VAFNLR
+143 TAFSLI

-154 GPTPS
+154 GPTPT

-164 GTADVTTPA
+164 GTADVTT
-173 VIATKSTA
+173 VNNGVSTTTTGTKSTSTLTFA
-181 TVNFSS
+181 AMAKGESVKL
-187 MTTGDTVTVN
+187 N
-197 GLTLTAN
+197 GLTFTAN
-204 KNLTAT
+204 KALTAS
-210 EVGDLFAQLN
+210 EVSEAFANLN
-220 TTNTADLTNLNTAIN
+220 AANTADLTNLNT
-235 ASGSFSGSFAAG
+235 G
-247 FEPQTNANHVLIL
+247 
-260 QSTANSVAD
+260 
-269 NISVSSTRANN
+269 
-280 GTANAPT
+280 
-287 KTFSQGA
+287 
-294 VAANAVSTTGTKS
+294 
-307 TATLTFLPMAKGESV
+307 MA
-322 TVNGLTFTASTA
+322 
-334 LAAKDVGEVFDQLTA
+334 
-349 ANTADLTSLNA
+349 
-360 GMTAFGSFSGSF
+360 AFGSYAGSF
-372 GAGYESELNNNGV
+372 DAAYSSGANANGV
-385 LVLRSTANGAAD
+385 LVLTSTANGAPD

-406 IEIGAAST
+406 IEVGAAST

-448 TGATGASNSFSLSS
+448 TGSTGASNSFSLSS
-462 KNADGNEVANVN
+462 KKADGTEVANVN
-474 FGTSLQA
+474 FGTRLQT
-481 AENASLTVDGVSIS
+481 AENATLTVDGVAIS

-510 ELFTTTSGAANLEFT
+510 ELFTTTSGAANLDFT
-525 RDTTAVKTN
+525 RDTTTVKNN

-560 TYGATLVGNSIV
+560 TYGATLVGNSMV
-572 NSVRTQMRNMVTTS
+572 SSVRTQMRNMITTA

-602 TLNRTGELEIDQ
+602 TLTRTGTLEIDQ

-636 QNQSTQS
+636 ENQSAQS

-658 SLLDASSPLTTQ
+658 SLLDANSPLTTQ

-680 YKTELDK
+680 YKAELDK
-687 LETRMTELL
+687 LELRMTEMLT
-696 ARYKKQFAAME
+696 RYKTQFAAME
-707 SMVGETKSLQT
+707 SMVGQTKTLQT
-718 GLKSTF
+718 SLKSTF
-724 EGMMATYTNK
+724 EGMMASYTNK

>member
-1 MTTVSSTTSTT
+1 
-12 STASAITA
+12 
-20 LGAGSGMDVQSLA
+20 
-33 TNLVEAERSPRKAVI
+33 
-48 EKKITQSESGI
+48 
-59 SGYAA
+59 
-64 VKFVLNDLKTAFSGI
+64 
-79 KDQSD
+79 
-84 FNAMTTRVSQSSAM
+84 M

-113 SVTNL
+113 NVTNL

-123 SISGSNT
+123 SISGSDS
-130 SGFASP
+130 SGFALP
-136 SAQLNGG
+136 TTQLNGG
-143 VAFNLR
+143 AAFSLI

-154 GPTPS
+154 GPTPT

-164 GTADVTTPA
+164 GTADVTNTPG
-173 VIATKSTA
+173 TRSTSTLTFA
-181 TVNFSS
+181 AMAKGESVK
-187 MTTGDTVTVN
+187 VN
-197 GLTLTAN
+197 GLTFKASKALTAAEVGVAFA
-204 KNLTAT
+204 NLTA
-210 EVGDLFAQLN
+210 A
-220 TTNTADLTNLNTAIN
+220 NTADLTNLNTGMA
-235 ASGSFSGSFAAG
+235 AFGSYSGSFAAG
-247 FEPQTNANHVLIL
+247 YE
-260 QSTANSVAD
+260 S
-269 NISVSSTRANN
+269 
-280 GTANAPT
+280 G
-287 KTFSQGA
+287 
-294 VAANAVSTTGTKS
+294 STTT
-307 TATLTFLPMAKGESV
+307 
-322 TVNGLTFTASTA
+322 
-334 LAAKDVGEVFDQLTA
+334 
-349 ANTADLTSLNA
+349 
-360 GMTAFGSFSGSF
+360 
-372 GAGYESELNNNGV
+372 GV
-385 LVLRSTANGAAD
+385 LVLTSTANGAAD

-406 IEIGAAST
+406 IDIGAAST

-448 TGATGASNSFSLSS
+448 TGSTGASNSFTLSS
-462 KNADGNEVANVN
+462 KQTNDSAVSVVN
-474 FGTSLQA
+474 FGTQLQA
-481 AENASLTVDGVSIS
+481 AENATLTVNGVAIS

-510 ELFTTTSGAANLEFT
+510 DLFTTTSGAANLDFT
-525 RDTTAVKTN
+525 RDTTAVKAN

-542 NDANSMLSVVSDP
+542 NDANSMLGVVSDP

-560 TYGATLVGNSIV
+560 TYGATLVGNSTV
-572 NSVRTQMRNMVTTS
+572 SNVRTQMRNMMTTS

-602 TLNRTGELEIDQ
+602 TISRTGELEIDQ

-636 QNQSTQS
+636 ENQSALS

-680 YKTELDK
+680 YKAELDK
-687 LETRMTELL
+687 LEIRMKEML

-707 SMVGETKSLQT
+707 SMVGESKSLQT

>member
-1 MTTVSSTTSTT
+1 MAEVTATTS
-12 STASAITA
+12 SSNAITA
-20 LGAGSGMDVQSLA
+20 LGAGSGIDVQSLA
-33 TNLVEAERSPRKAVI
+33 TNLVEAERAPRKAVI

-64 VKFVLNDLKTAFSGI
+64 LKFVLNDLKTAFSGI

-98 AVTTTATASTGSHSV
+98 AVTTTATASAGSHSV
-113 SVTNL
+113 NITNL
-118 AKAQR
+118 ARAQR
-123 SISGSNT
+123 SISGSET

-136 SAQLNGG
+136 TAQLNGG
-143 VAFNLR
+143 VAFKLI

-154 GPTPS
+154 GPTPA

-164 GTADVTTPA
+164 GTADVVTPA
-173 VIATKSTA
+173 VVATKSTA
-181 TVNFSS
+181 SITFSS
-187 MTTGDTVTVN
+187 MAAGDTVTVN
-197 GLTLTAN
+197 GLTFTAN
-204 KNLTAT
+204 NNLTAT
-210 EVGDLFAQLN
+210 QVGDLYSQLN
-220 TTNTADLTNLNTAIN
+220 TSNTADLASLNATIT

-247 FEPQTNANHVLIL
+247 FEPQTNSNHVLLL
-260 QSTANSVAD
+260 QSTTNTAAD
-269 NISVSSTRANN
+269 NITVSATSALN
-280 GTANAPT
+280 GVTTSPT
-287 KTFSQGA
+287 KTFTLGA
-294 VAANAVSTTGTKS
+294 TASASSTATGTRS
-307 TATLTFLPMAKGESV
+307 TATLTFAPIVAGEAV
-322 TVNGLTFTASTA
+322 TVNGLTFTANKALTA
-334 LAAKDVGEVFDQLTA
+334 SEVSDAFDQLNST
-349 ANTADLTSLNA
+349 NTANLTTLN
-360 GMTAFGSFSGSF
+360 TAMATFGSYSGSF
-372 GAGYESELNNNGV
+372 GADYASEVNNSGV

-406 IEIGAAST
+406 IEINAASS

-448 TGATGASNSFSLSS
+448 TGTTGAINSFTLSS
-462 KNADGNEVANVN
+462 KNADGTEVTNVN
-474 FGTSLQA
+474 FGTRLQT
-481 AENASLTVDGVSIS
+481 AENAALTVDGVAIS

-510 ELFTTTSGAANLEFT
+510 DLFTTTSGAANLDFT
-525 RDTTAVKTN
+525 RDTTTVKNN

-542 NDANSMLSVVSDP
+542 NDANSMLGVVSDP

-572 NSVRTQMRNMVTTS
+572 TSVRSQMRNMVTTS
-586 SNTPSG
+586 SNSPSG

-614 VKMDAALQNNYD
+614 LKMDAALQNNFD

-636 QNQSTQS
+636 ENQSPVS
-643 TLNGGVSNEAVKKLT
+643 ILNGGVSNEAVKKLT
-658 SLLDASSPLTTQ
+658 SLLDTSSPLTTQ
-670 STNLTTKISK
+670 SSNLTTKISK

-696 ARYKKQFAAME
+696 ARYKTQFAAME
-707 SMVGETKSLQT
+707 SMVGQTKTLQT
-718 GLKSTF
+718 SLKSTF
-724 EGMMATYTNK
+724 EGMMASYTNK

>member
-1 MTTVSSTTSTT
+1 MATVSSTTSTT
-12 STASAITA
+12 STSNAITA

-33 TNLVEAERSPRKAVI
+33 TNLVEAERAPRKAII
-48 EKKITQSESGI
+48 EKKITQSNSGI
-59 SGYAA
+59 SGYGAL
-64 VKFVLNDLKTAFSGI
+64 KFVLNDLKTAFSGI

-84 FNAMTTRVSQSSAM
+84 FNAMTTRVSQSAAM

-113 SVTNL
+113 NITNL

-123 SISGSNT
+123 SISGSDT
-130 SGFASP
+130 SGFAST

-143 VAFNLR
+143 AAFSLI

-154 GPTPS
+154 GPTPT

-164 GTADVTTPA
+164 GAADVNTPA
-173 VIATKSTA
+173 VTATKSTA

-187 MTTGDTVTVN
+187 MSSGDTVTVN

-220 TTNTADLTNLNTAIN
+220 TTNTANLTNLNTAIN

-247 FEPQTNANHVLIL
+247 FEPQTNGNHVLIL

-280 GTANAPT
+280 GTATTPT

-307 TATLTFLPMAKGESV
+307 TATLTFSPLAKGEAV
-322 TVNGLTFTASTA
+322 TVNGLTFTANKA
-334 LAAKDVGEVFDQLTA
+334 LTA
-349 ANTADLTSLNA
+349 SEV
-360 GMTAFGSFSGSF
+360 GTAFANLDGTTAATLNTTDMATFGTFAGQFNSGYTSGSTTT
-372 GAGYESELNNNGV
+372 GV
-385 LVLRSTANGAAD
+385 LVLTSTANGASD

-462 KNADGNEVANVN
+462 KKADGTEVANVN
-474 FGTSLQA
+474 FGTRLQT
-481 AENASLTVDGVSIS
+481 AENATLTVDGVAIS

-510 ELFTTTSGAANLEFT
+510 DLFTTTSGAANLDFT
-525 RDTTAVKTN
+525 RDTTTVKTN

-542 NDANSMLSVVSDP
+542 NDANSMLGVVSDP
-555 KSTVE
+555 KSTVD

-572 NSVRTQMRNMVTTS
+572 NSVRTQMRNMITTS

-636 QNQSTQS
+636 ENQSALS

-658 SLLDASSPLTTQ
+658 NLLDASSPLTTQ
-670 STNLTTKISK
+670 STNLTTKITQ
-680 YKTELDK
+680 YKAELDK

-696 ARYKKQFAAME
+696 TRYKKQFAAME
-707 SMVGETKSLQT
+707 SMVGETKSQQT

-724 EGMMATYTNK
+724 DGMMASYTNK

>member
-1 MTTVSSTTSTT
+1 MAEVTATTST
-12 STASAITA
+12 SSAITA
-20 LGAGSGMDVQSLA
+20 LGAGSGIDVQSLA
-33 TNLVEAERSPRKAVI
+33 TNLVEAERAPRKAVI
-48 EKKITQSESGI
+48 QKKITQSESGI

-64 VKFVLNDLKTAFSGI
+64 VKFVLNDLKNAFSGV

-84 FNAMTTRVSQSSAM
+84 FNAMNTRVSQSAAM

-113 SVTNL
+113 NVTNV

-123 SISGSNT
+123 SISA

-136 SAQLNGG
+136 TTQLNAGA
-143 VAFNLR
+143 AFSLI

-154 GPTPS
+154 GPTPT

-164 GTADVTTPA
+164 GTADGAGTPA
-173 VIATKSTA
+173 
-181 TVNFSS
+181 
-187 MTTGDTVTVN
+187 
-197 GLTLTAN
+197 
-204 KNLTAT
+204 
-210 EVGDLFAQLN
+210 
-220 TTNTADLTNLNTAIN
+220 
-235 ASGSFSGSFAAG
+235 
-247 FEPQTNANHVLIL
+247 
-260 QSTANSVAD
+260 
-269 NISVSSTRANN
+269 
-280 GTANAPT
+280 
-287 KTFSQGA
+287 
-294 VAANAVSTTGTKS
+294 TKS
-307 TATLTFLPMAKGESV
+307 TATLTFAPMAKGESV
-322 TVNGLTFTASTA
+322 AVNGLTFTANKALTASEVSTA
-334 LAAKDVGEVFDQLTA
+334 FANLNGTTA
-349 ANTADLTSLNA
+349 ATLNTTAMATFGTFA
-360 GMTAFGSFSGSF
+360 GQFGSGYTSGSTTT
-372 GAGYESELNNNGV
+372 NV
-385 LVLRSTANGAAD
+385 LVLTSAANGAQD
-397 IAAPTSFNT
+397 LAAPTSFNT
-406 IEIGAAST
+406 IAIGAAST

-433 LINTGNAA
+433 LINTGNTA

-448 TGATGASNSFSLSS
+448 TGSTGVSNSFTLSS
-462 KNADGNEVANVN
+462 KTATDTAVADLS
-474 FGTSLQA
+474 FGTPLQA
-481 AENASLTVDGVSIS
+481 AENAALTVNGVAIS

-510 ELFTTTSGAANLEFT
+510 ELFTTTSGAANLDFT
-525 RDTTAVKTN
+525 RDTTNVKAN

-542 NDANSMLSVVSDP
+542 NDATSMLSVVSDP

-560 TYGATLVGNSIV
+560 TYGATLVGNSMV
-572 NSVRTQMRNMVTTS
+572 SSVRTQMRNMVTTD

-602 TLNRTGELEIDQ
+602 TISRTGTLEIDQ

-636 QNQSTQS
+636 ENQSANS

-680 YKTELDK
+680 YKAELVK
-687 LETRMTELL
+687 LEARMADLL

-724 EGMMATYTNK
+724 EGMMASYTNK

>member
-1 MTTVSSTTSTT
+1 MAEVTSTT
-12 STASAITA
+12 SSSNAITA

-33 TNLVEAERSPRKAVI
+33 TNLVEAERAPRKAVI

-84 FNAMTTRVSQSSAM
+84 FNAMTTRVSQNSAM

-113 SVTNL
+113 NITNL

-123 SISGSNT
+123 SISGSDT

-143 VAFNLR
+143 AAFSLL

-164 GTADVTTPA
+164 GTADVTTVNNGVSTTTA
-173 VIATKSTA
+173 GTKSTSTLTFA
-181 TVNFSS
+181 AMAKGESVK
-187 MTTGDTVTVN
+187 VN
-197 GLTLTAN
+197 GLTFKAN
-204 KNLTAT
+204 KALTSS
-210 EVGDLFAQLN
+210 EVGEAFANLN
-220 TTNTADLTNLNTAIN
+220 AANTADLTNLNTGMA
-235 ASGSFSGSFAAG
+235 AFGSYSGSFDAAYSSG
-247 FEPQTNANHVLIL
+247 
-260 QSTANSVAD
+260 
-269 NISVSSTRANN
+269 
-280 GTANAPT
+280 ANA
-287 KTFSQGA
+287 
-294 VAANAVSTTGTKS
+294 
-307 TATLTFLPMAKGESV
+307 
-322 TVNGLTFTASTA
+322 
-334 LAAKDVGEVFDQLTA
+334 
-349 ANTADLTSLNA
+349 
-360 GMTAFGSFSGSF
+360 
-372 GAGYESELNNNGV
+372 NGV
-385 LVLRSTANGAAD
+385 LVLTSTANGASD

-406 IEIGAAST
+406 IEVGAAST

-421 AINSSTL
+421 AMNSSTL

-448 TGATGASNSFSLSS
+448 TGSTGASNSFSLSS
-462 KNADGNEVANVN
+462 KKSDGTEVTNVN
-474 FGTSLQA
+474 FGTRLQT
-481 AENASLTVDGVSIS
+481 AENATLTVDGVAIS

-510 ELFTTTSGAANLEFT
+510 ELFTTTSGAANLDFT
-525 RDTTAVKTN
+525 RDTTTVKNN

-572 NSVRTQMRNMVTTS
+572 NSVRTQMRNMITTS

-602 TLNRTGELEIDQ
+602 TLSRTGELEIDQ

-636 QNQSTQS
+636 ENQSTQS

-687 LETRMTELL
+687 LETRMTDLL
-696 ARYKKQFAAME
+696 ARYKTQFAAME
-707 SMVGETKSLQT
+707 SMVGQTKTLQT
-718 GLKSTF
+718 SLKSTF
-724 EGMMATYTNK
+724 EGMMASYTNK

>member
-1 MTTVSSTTSTT
+1 MAEVTATTST
-12 STASAITA
+12 SSAITA

-33 TNLVEAERSPRKAVI
+33 TNLVEAERAPRKAVI
-48 EKKITQSESGI
+48 QKKITQSESGI

-84 FNAMTTRVSQSSAM
+84 FNAMNTRVSQSAAI

-113 SVTNL
+113 NVTNL

-123 SISGSNT
+123 SISGING
-130 SGFASP
+130 SGFALP
-136 SAQLNGG
+136 TTQLNGG
-143 VAFNLR
+143 AAFSLI

-164 GTADVTTPA
+164 G
-173 VIATKSTA
+173 
-181 TVNFSS
+181 
-187 MTTGDTVTVN
+187 
-197 GLTLTAN
+197 
-204 KNLTAT
+204 
-210 EVGDLFAQLN
+210 
-220 TTNTADLTNLNTAIN
+220 
-235 ASGSFSGSFAAG
+235 
-247 FEPQTNANHVLIL
+247 
-260 QSTANSVAD
+260 VAP
-269 NISVSSTRANN
+269 NPANN
-280 GTANAPT
+280 VTGTA
-287 KTFSQGA
+287 
-294 VAANAVSTTGTKS
+294 STS
-307 TATLTFLPMAKGESV
+307 TLTFAPMAKGESV
-322 TVNGLTFTASTA
+322 AVNGLTFTANKA
-334 LAAKDVGEVFDQLTA
+334 LTA
-349 ANTADLTSLNA
+349 AEVS
-360 GMTAFGSFSGSF
+360 TAFAGLNGTTAATLNTTPMATFGTFAGQFDSGYTSGST
-372 GAGYESELNNNGV
+372 STNV
-385 LVLRSTANGAAD
+385 LVLTSTANGAAD

-406 IEIGAAST
+406 IAIGAAAT
-414 TPAGMVA
+414 TPAGMVS
-421 AINSSTL
+421 AINSSAL

-433 LINTGNAA
+433 LINTGNTA

-448 TGATGASNSFSLSS
+448 TGTTGVSNSFTLSS
-462 KNADGNEVANVN
+462 KTSDNPGAEVTNVN
-474 FGTSLQA
+474 FGTQLQA
-481 AENASLTVDGVSIS
+481 AENAALTVNGVAIS

-510 ELFTTTSGAANLEFT
+510 ELFTTTSGAANLDFT
-525 RDTTAVKTN
+525 RDTTTVKNN

-560 TYGATLVGNSIV
+560 TYGATLVGNSMV
-572 NSVRTQMRNMVTTS
+572 NSVRTQMRNLVTTS

-636 QNQSTQS
+636 ENQSTQS

-680 YKTELDK
+680 YKAELDK
-687 LETRMTELL
+687 LEARMTDLL

-707 SMVGETKSLQT
+707 SMVGETKSMQT

-724 EGMMATYTNK
+724 EGMMASYTNK

>member
-1 MTTVSSTTSTT
+1 MAEVTATTST
-12 STASAITA
+12 SNAITA

-33 TNLVEAERSPRKAVI
+33 TNLVEAERAPRKAVI
-48 EKKITQSESGI
+48 QKKITQSESGI

-84 FNAMTTRVSQSSAM
+84 FNAMNTRVSQSAAM

-113 SVTNL
+113 NVTNL

-123 SISGSNT
+123 SISGSDT

-136 SAQLNGG
+136 TAQLNGG
-143 VAFNLR
+143 AAFSLI

-164 GTADVTTPA
+164 GVVP
-173 VIATKSTA
+173 
-181 TVNFSS
+181 
-187 MTTGDTVTVN
+187 
-197 GLTLTAN
+197 
-204 KNLTAT
+204 
-210 EVGDLFAQLN
+210 
-220 TTNTADLTNLNTAIN
+220 
-235 ASGSFSGSFAAG
+235 
-247 FEPQTNANHVLIL
+247 
-260 QSTANSVAD
+260 AD
-269 NISVSSTRANN
+269 NIPGTPST
-280 GTANAPT
+280 
-287 KTFSQGA
+287 S
-294 VAANAVSTTGTKS
+294 
-307 TATLTFLPMAKGESV
+307 TLTFAPMAKGESV
-322 TVNGLTFTASTA
+322 AVNGLTFTANKALTA
-334 LAAKDVGEVFDQLTA
+334 SEVGEAFANLTA
-349 ANTADLTSLNA
+349 ANTANLTNLNTA
-360 GMTAFGSFSGSF
+360 MAAFGSFSGSF
-372 GAGYESELNNNGV
+372 GNNYAAGKNTSGV
-385 LVLRSTANGAAD
+385 VILTSTANGAAD

-406 IEIGAAST
+406 IAIGAAAT
-414 TPAGMVA
+414 TPAGMVS
-421 AINSSTL
+421 AINSSAL

-433 LINTGNAA
+433 LINTGNTA

-448 TGATGASNSFSLSS
+448 TGTTGASNSFTLSS
-462 KNADGNEVANVN
+462 KTAADPSTEVTNVN
-474 FGTSLQA
+474 FGTSLQTAQNA
-481 AENASLTVDGVSIS
+481 ALTVNGVAIS

-510 ELFTTTSGAANLEFT
+510 ELLTTTSGAANLDFT
-525 RDTTAVKTN
+525 RDTTNVKAN

-542 NDANSMLSVVSDP
+542 NDATSMLSVVSDP

-560 TYGATLVGNSIV
+560 TYGATLVGNSMV
-572 NSVRTQMRNMVTTS
+572 SSVRTQMRNMVTTD

-602 TLNRTGELEIDQ
+602 TLSRTGTLEINQ

-636 QNQSTQS
+636 ENQSANS

-658 SLLDASSPLTTQ
+658 SLLDASSSLTTQ

-680 YKTELDK
+680 YKAELDK
-687 LETRMTELL
+687 LEARMTELL

-724 EGMMATYTNK
+724 EGMMASYTNK

>member
-1 MTTVSSTTSTT
+1 MAEVTSTT
-12 STASAITA
+12 SSSNAITA

-33 TNLVEAERSPRKAVI
+33 TNLVEAERAPRKAVI

-84 FNAMTTRVSQSSAM
+84 FNAMTTRVSQNSAM

-113 SVTNL
+113 NITNL

-123 SISGSNT
+123 SISGSDT

-143 VAFNLR
+143 AAFSLL

-154 GPTPS
+154 GPTPT

-164 GTADVTTPA
+164 GTADVTTVNNGVSTTTA
-173 VIATKSTA
+173 GTKSTSTLTFA
-181 TVNFSS
+181 AMAKGESVK
-187 MTTGDTVTVN
+187 VN
-197 GLTLTAN
+197 GLTFKAN
-204 KNLTAT
+204 KALTSS
-210 EVGDLFAQLN
+210 EVGEAFANLN
-220 TTNTADLTNLNTAIN
+220 AANTADLTNLNTGMA
-235 ASGSFSGSFAAG
+235 AFGSYSGSFDAAYSSG
-247 FEPQTNANHVLIL
+247 
-260 QSTANSVAD
+260 
-269 NISVSSTRANN
+269 
-280 GTANAPT
+280 ANA
-287 KTFSQGA
+287 
-294 VAANAVSTTGTKS
+294 
-307 TATLTFLPMAKGESV
+307 
-322 TVNGLTFTASTA
+322 
-334 LAAKDVGEVFDQLTA
+334 
-349 ANTADLTSLNA
+349 
-360 GMTAFGSFSGSF
+360 
-372 GAGYESELNNNGV
+372 NGV
-385 LVLRSTANGAAD
+385 LVLTSTANGASD

-406 IEIGAAST
+406 IEVGAAST

-448 TGATGASNSFSLSS
+448 TGSTGASNSFSLSS
-462 KNADGNEVANVN
+462 KKADGTEVSNVN
-474 FGTSLQA
+474 FGTRLQT
-481 AENASLTVDGVSIS
+481 AENATLTVDGVAIS

-510 ELFTTTSGAANLEFT
+510 ELFTTTSGAANLDFT
-525 RDTTAVKTN
+525 RDTTTVKNN

-572 NSVRTQMRNMVTTS
+572 NSVRTQMRNMITTS

-602 TLNRTGELEIDQ
+602 TLSRTGELEIDQ

-636 QNQSTQS
+636 ENQSTQS

-687 LETRMTELL
+687 LETRMTDLL
-696 ARYKKQFAAME
+696 ARYKTQFAAME
-707 SMVGETKSLQT
+707 SMVGQTKTLQT
-718 GLKSTF
+718 SLKSTF
-724 EGMMATYTNK
+724 EGMMASYTNK

>member
-1 MTTVSSTTSTT
+1 MTTVSSTTGTTATT
-12 STASAITA
+12 STSNAITA

-33 TNLVEAERSPRKAVI
+33 TNLVEAERAPRKAAI
-48 EKKITQSESGI
+48 QAKITKSESGI

-64 VKFVLNDLKTAFSGI
+64 VKFVLGDLKTAFSNI

-113 SVTNL
+113 NVTNL

-123 SISGSNT
+123 SISGSDT

-136 SAQLNGG
+136 TAQLNGG
-143 VAFNLR
+143 AAFSLI

-154 GPTPS
+154 GPTPT

-164 GTADVTTPA
+164 GTADVTT
-173 VIATKSTA
+173 VNNGVSTTSSGTKSTA
-181 TVNFSS
+181 TLTFAAMAKGESVKL
-187 MTTGDTVTVN
+187 N
-197 GLTLTAN
+197 GLTFTAN
-204 KNLTAT
+204 KALTAS
-210 EVGDLFAQLN
+210 EVSEAFANLN
-220 TTNTADLTNLNTAIN
+220 AANTADLTNLNT
-235 ASGSFSGSFAAG
+235 SM
-247 FEPQTNANHVLIL
+247 V
-260 QSTANSVAD
+260 
-269 NISVSSTRANN
+269 
-280 GTANAPT
+280 
-287 KTFSQGA
+287 
-294 VAANAVSTTGTKS
+294 
-307 TATLTFLPMAKGESV
+307 
-322 TVNGLTFTASTA
+322 
-334 LAAKDVGEVFDQLTA
+334 
-349 ANTADLTSLNA
+349 
-360 GMTAFGSFSGSF
+360 AFGSYTGSF
-372 GAGYESELNNNGV
+372 DAAYSSGTNNNGV
-385 LVLRSTANGAAD
+385 LVLTSAANGAPD
-397 IAAPTSFNT
+397 IAAPTSFNA
-406 IEIGAAST
+406 IEIGAAAT

-462 KNADGNEVANVN
+462 KKADGTEVSNVN
-474 FGTSLQA
+474 FGTRLQT
-481 AENASLTVDGVSIS
+481 AENATLTVDGVAIS

-510 ELFTTTSGAANLEFT
+510 ELFTTTSGAANLDFT
-525 RDTTAVKTN
+525 RDTTTVKAN

-572 NSVRTQMRNMVTTS
+572 NSVRTQMRNMITTS

-602 TLNRTGELEIDQ
+602 TLTRTGELEIDQ

-636 QNQSTQS
+636 ENQSALS

-670 STNLTTKISK
+670 STNLTTQISK

-687 LETRMTELL
+687 LETRMTDLL

-707 SMVGETKSLQT
+707 SMVGETKTLQT
-718 GLKSTF
+718 SLKSTF
-724 EGMMATYTNK
+724 DGMMASYTNK

>member
-1 MTTVSSTTSTT
+1 
-12 STASAITA
+12 
-20 LGAGSGMDVQSLA
+20 
-33 TNLVEAERSPRKAVI
+33 
-48 EKKITQSESGI
+48 
-59 SGYAA
+59 
-64 VKFVLNDLKTAFSGI
+64 
-79 KDQSD
+79 
-84 FNAMTTRVSQSSAM
+84 
-98 AVTTTATASTGSHSV
+98 
-113 SVTNL
+113 
-118 AKAQR
+118 
-123 SISGSNT
+123 
-130 SGFASP
+130 
-136 SAQLNGG
+136 
-143 VAFNLR
+143 
-149 LSKGN
+149 
-154 GPTPS
+154 
-159 KVFSQ
+159 
-164 GTADVTTPA
+164 
-173 VIATKSTA
+173 
-181 TVNFSS
+181 
-187 MTTGDTVTVN
+187 
-197 GLTLTAN
+197 
-204 KNLTAT
+204 
-210 EVGDLFAQLN
+210 
-220 TTNTADLTNLNTAIN
+220 
-235 ASGSFSGSFAAG
+235 
-247 FEPQTNANHVLIL
+247 
-260 QSTANSVAD
+260 
-269 NISVSSTRANN
+269 
-280 GTANAPT
+280 
-287 KTFSQGA
+287 
-294 VAANAVSTTGTKS
+294 
-307 TATLTFLPMAKGESV
+307 
-322 TVNGLTFTASTA
+322 
-334 LAAKDVGEVFDQLTA
+334 VGEVFDQLTA
-349 ANTADLTSLNA
+349 ANTANLTSLNA

-414 TPAGMVA
+414 TPTGMVA

-448 TGATGASNSFSLSS
+448 TGATGASNSFTLSS
-462 KNADGNEVANVN
+462 KTTGSPSTEVANVN
-474 FGTSLQA
+474 FGTRLQT
-481 AENASLTVDGVSIS
+481 AENATLTVDGVAIS

-510 ELFTTTSGAANLEFT
+510 ELFTTTSGAANLDFT

-534 LKALVTAY
+534 LKTLVTAY
-542 NDANSMLSVVSDP
+542 NDANSMLGVVSDP

-560 TYGATLVGNSIV
+560 TYGATLVGNSVV

-602 TLNRTGELEIDQ
+602 TLSRTGELEIDQ

-636 QNQSTQS
+636 ENQSALS

-680 YKTELDK
+680 YKAELDK
-687 LETRMTELL
+687 LEARMTDLL

-724 EGMMATYTNK
+724 EGMMASYTNK